1 MGATRIRIGFARKA
15 HGEGIDEVRLQTK
28 QAQPGVFPG
37 SASGGLRAGQ
47 IHFALPGG
55 TYSFAHVLAYAFRPC
70 CREDHTLPGGT
81 YSFAHVLAYAFRP
94 RCRED
99 HTLPG

>member
-1 MGATRIRIGFARKA
+1 MDATRIRIGFARKA

-28 QAQPGVFPG
+28 QAQLGVFPG

-55 TYSFAHVLAYAFRPC
+55 TYSFAHVLASP
-70 CREDHTLPGGT
+70 PI
-81 YSFAHVLAYAFRP
+81 SSLAYVFRP